1 MQILLTVGRAGG
13 HARAWRTPATVVGIV
28 VATVGCWLLDTPNV
42 LSHRLVLHL
51 ESTFPRANLE
61 DGRSITGVIALGGDE
76 DRIREAGRL
85 ARQYS
90 GLHVVVTGAGERDYV
105 LGVLGRD
112 IAPDR
117 VQVET
122 QARNTYQNAVLSKA
136 TAHPSSGERWLLITS
151 AAHMPRAVATFQRQG
166 FAIDPWPIWD
176 FDAYQPR
183 PISVARHEWLGLA
196 GYWLLGR
203 TSNLL
208 PAAIREARTSA
219 QTQQTAATSAQGL
232 LMR

>member
-1 MQILLTVGRAGG
+1 
-13 HARAWRTPATVVGIV
+13 
-28 VATVGCWLLDTPNV
+28 
-42 LSHRLVLHL
+42 LVLHL
-51 ESTFPRANLE
+51 ECTFPRVNLE
-61 DGRSITGVIALGGDE
+61 DGRAITGVIALGGDE

-105 LGVLGRD
+105 LRVLGRD

-122 QARNTYQNAVLSKA
+122 QARNTFENAVLSKA

-151 AAHMPRAVATFQRQG
+151 AAHMPRAIATFHRQG
-166 FAIDPWPIWD
+166 FAVDPWPVYD
-176 FDAYQPR
+176 LDAYQPR
-183 PISVARHEWLGLA
+183 PMSVARHEWLGLA

-203 TSNLL
+203 ASNLL
-208 PAAIREARTSA
+208 PSSIRDARTSA
-219 QTQQTAATSAQGL
+219 QTQQTAAASARGL
-232 LMR
+232 VLR

>member
-1 MQILLTVGRAGG
+1 MVI
-13 HARAWRTPATVVGIV
+13 AT
-28 VATVGCWLLDTPNV
+28 AGCWLLDAPNA

-61 DGRSITGVIALGGDE
+61 DGRAITGVIALGGGE

-85 ARQYS
+85 ARRYPRLQ
-90 GLHVVVTGAGERDYV
+90 VVVTGAGERDYV

-122 QARNTYQNAVLSKA
+122 QARNTYENAVLSKT

-151 AAHMPRAVATFQRQG
+151 AAHMPRAIATFQRQG
-166 FAIDPWPIWD
+166 IAVDPWPIWD
-176 FDAYQPR
+176 LDAYQPR

-203 TSNLL
+203 TSHLL
-208 PAAIREARTSA
+208 PASIREARGSA
-219 QTQQTAATSAQGL
+219 QTQQTAATGARGF

>member
-1 MQILLTVGRAGG
+1 MQTLLAAGRAGNK
-13 HARAWRTPATVVGIV
+13 ARAWWTPATAVGIV
-28 VATVGCWLLDTPNV
+28 AATVGWLLDAPHV

-61 DGRSITGVIALGGDE
+61 DGRATAGVIALGGGE

-85 ARQYS
+85 ARRYPR
-90 GLHVVVTGAGERDYV
+90 LRVVVTGAGERDYV
-105 LGVLGRD
+105 LRVLGRD

-122 QARNTYQNAVLSKA
+122 RARNTYENAVLSKT

-151 AAHMPRAVATFQRQG
+151 AAHMPRAIATFNRQG
-166 FAIDPWPIWD
+166 FAVDPWPMWHRD
-176 FDAYQPR
+176 GYQPR

-208 PAAIREARTSA
+208 PSSIREARGSA
-219 QTQQTAATSAQGL
+219 QTLHAAATSARGL